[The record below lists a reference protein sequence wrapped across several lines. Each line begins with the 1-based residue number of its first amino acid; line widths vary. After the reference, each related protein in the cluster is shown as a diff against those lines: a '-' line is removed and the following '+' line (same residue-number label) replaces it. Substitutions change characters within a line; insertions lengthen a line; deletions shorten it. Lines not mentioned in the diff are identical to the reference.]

1 MRIIFMGTPD
11 FALPSLQALI
21 DSKHDVVGV
30 VTQPDR
36 ARGRGLKLT
45 ATPVKLLA
53 KETGIPV
60 LQPER
65 FKTPAFRESLRA
77 WEADLFVVVAF
88 RILPIS
94 VSSIPP
100 EGAINLH
107 ASLLPKYRGAAPIQW
122 AIVNGEAETGVTTFF
137 IEQKVDTGS
146 ILRQER
152 IAIGPDETAGELY
165 ERLMTKGAQVLE
177 ETVEMIAAG
186 EAQPIPQ
193 RGEAT
198 SAPKLTKTDGL
209 INWSVSTEAI
219 HNRIRGLNPVPMA
232 YTYRDGRS
240 LRVIGSRRC
249 IDRPKSPGRPGEVVA
264 VDSDQ
269 GLIIRTGDGLLALT
283 IVQPDGKKRMTADEY
298 VRGYHIK
305 PGDRLTSEQRS

>member
-1 MRIIFMGTPD
+1 MGTPD

-21 DSKHDVVGV
+21 DGAHDVVGV

-36 ARGRGLKLT
+36 PQGRGLRVT
-45 ATPVKLLA
+45 ATPVKQLA

-65 FKTPAFRESLRA
+65 LKDPAFHESLHA

-88 RILPIS
+88 RILPMS
-94 VSSIPP
+94 VSCIPP

-122 AIVNGEAETGVTTFF
+122 AIVNGETETGVTTFF
-137 IEQKVDTGS
+137 IEQKVDTGN
-146 ILRQER
+146 ILRQQR
-152 IAIGPDETAGELY
+152 FVIGPDETAGELY
-165 ERLMTKGAQVLE
+165 GRLMAKGAEVLR
-177 ETVEMIAAG
+177 ETVDLIAAG

-198 SAPKLTKTDGL
+198 PAPKLIKTDGL

-232 YTYRDGRS
+232 YTYRNGYS
-240 LRVIGSRRC
+240 LRVISSRRC
-249 IDRPKSPGRPGEVVA
+249 TDMPVSPGMPGEVVA
-264 VDSDQ
+264 ADKQQ
-269 GLIIRTGDGLLALT
+269 GLIIRTGDGYLALT
-283 IVQPDGKKRMTADEY
+283 NVQPEGKKRMIADEY
-298 VRGYHIK
+298 VRGYHIE
-305 PGDRLTSEQRS
+305 PGDWLTSDQRS